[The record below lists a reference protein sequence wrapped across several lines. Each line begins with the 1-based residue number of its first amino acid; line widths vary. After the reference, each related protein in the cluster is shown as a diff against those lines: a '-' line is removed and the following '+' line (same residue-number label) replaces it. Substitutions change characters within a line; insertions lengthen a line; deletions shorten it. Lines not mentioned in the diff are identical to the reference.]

1 MRRPWIKIEVSTP
14 DKPEICAIATQLRID
29 PDAVVGK
36 LVRFWSWAELSGA
49 DPNDLNVT
57 KEFINKV
64 CGRKGFAE
72 ALIQAGWL
80 DESDGTLS
88 FPNFERHN
96 GNASKVRGLTARRVE
111 QHRARKGKENV
122 KSVTKR
128 TLKAPKSQS
137 QPAPDATTMN
147 SADSVL
153 TPVKQ
158 LDSVEKV
165 EEIQPEVANVNAA
178 PEPLEQRDDA
188 PVAVTVFVA
197 EPEPSSDVVEVTVEK
212 PKKRRAKVASLDEAQ
227 PMLF

>member
-49 DPNDLNVT
+49 TPNDLNVT

-80 DESDGTLS
+80 DESGGRLS

-128 TLKAPKSQS
+128 TPKAPKSQ
-137 QPAPDATTMN
+137 PEAAPEVAVSD
-147 SADSVL
+147 SADAVL
-153 TPVKQ
+153 TQPKP
-158 LDSVEKV
+158 LDSIEVV
-165 EEIQPEVANVNAA
+165 EETHVEIANVNAA
-178 PEPLEQRDDA
+178 PEPLEVSDEASVENPAIQ
-188 PVAVTVFVA
+188 A
-197 EPEPSSDVVEVTVEK
+197 EPAASPETPEVTEEK
-212 PKKRRAKVASLDEAQ
+212 PKKRRAKAASVDEAQ

>member
-80 DESDGTLS
+80 DESGGRLS

-122 KSVTKR
+122 KNVTKR
-128 TLKAPKSQS
+128 APKTPKV
-137 QPAPDATTMN
+137 QPDLPPEAPVTD

-153 TPVKQ
+153 NPPKQ
-158 LDSVEKV
+158 LVAAEPI
-165 EEIQPEVANVNAA
+165 EEIRVEATNVNAA
-178 PEPLEQRDDA
+178 PEPLEVRDEA
-188 PVAVTVFVA
+188 PVEITVVQV
-197 EPEPSSDVVEVTVEK
+197 EPEPSADATEVTEEK
-212 PKKRRAKVASLDEAQ
+212 PKKRRSKAASVDEAQ